1 MADAMHD
8 ARQEGGSYRRIELI
22 TGEGRRR
29 RWTTEEKARI
39 VAESF
44 EEGANISEVARRNG
58 VVRGLLT
65 VWRHKFAAA
74 AGVRAPGFVP
84 VRIACEGGP
93 AAGEPG
99 CLAPAHTAP
108 PQMASPAGKLGGVIE
123 IEVSGARIRVEPGVE
138 LATLSTVLSALRG
151 IR

>member
-1 MADAMHD
+1 
-8 ARQEGGSYRRIELI
+8 
-22 TGEGRRR
+22 
-29 RWTTEEKARI
+29 
-39 VAESF
+39 
-44 EEGANISEVARRNG
+44 
-58 VVRGLLT
+58 
-65 VWRHKFAAA
+65 
-74 AGVRAPGFVP
+74 VP

-93 AAGEPG
+93 PMAGEPV